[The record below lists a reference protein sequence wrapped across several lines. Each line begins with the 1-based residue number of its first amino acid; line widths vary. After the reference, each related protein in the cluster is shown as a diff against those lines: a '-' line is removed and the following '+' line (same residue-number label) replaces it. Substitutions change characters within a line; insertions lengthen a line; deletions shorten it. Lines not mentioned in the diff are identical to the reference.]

1 MSNSKIRP
9 NLDEELALLSAG
21 HVRVAG
27 LDEAGRGAW
36 AGPVCAA
43 AVVLPLDRPDL
54 AALLDGVRDSKQL
67 SAGRREEL
75 LPIIEDVAEAVGVG
89 WASPAEIDAMGIAP
103 ATRQAM
109 ACAVSGLDG
118 NVSALLID
126 YVRLPEIS
134 LPQRVL
140 PKADVYCLSVA
151 AASIVAKV
159 TRDRLMVALAQD
171 YPGYG
176 FARHKGYGT
185 RRHREALAR
194 LGPSS
199 VHRMSW
205 RPLQSL
211 FEDRR

>member
-1 MSNSKIRP
+1 MSNPRIQP
-9 NLDEELALLSAG
+9 NLDEELVLLNAG
-21 HVRVAG
+21 HVHVAG
-27 LDEAGRGAW
+27 IDEAGRGAW

-54 AALLDGVRDSKQL
+54 TALLDGVRDSKQL
-67 SAGRREEL
+67 SATRREEL

-89 WASPAEIDAMGIAP
+89 WASPAEIDAMGIAL

-109 ACAVSGLDG
+109 ARAVSGLDG
-118 NVSALLID
+118 SVSALLID
-126 YVRLPEIS
+126 YVRLPGID